1 MSSRVN
7 SWRGRKARTRSIAAA
22 GNAKYEAQGA
32 GSWRFSSDGEIS
44 SRWPLVRPGAGSIVD
59 IVVVAVG
66 IAAHA
71 SGGIAVALLASTNV
85 VAGAGAELRAVE
97 GFEET
102 TAPDLARNGSESI
115 LWRGGNRGGVL
126 PRGRG
131 GVNRRAPPQAHP
143 D

>member
-22 GNAKYEAQGA
+22 RNAKYESQGA

-71 SGGIAVALLASTNV
+71 SGGIAVAFLASTNV
-85 VAGAGAELRAVE
+85 VARAGAQ
-97 GFEET
+97 
-102 TAPDLARNGSESI
+102 
-115 LWRGGNRGGVL
+115 L
-126 PRGRG
+126 PPLQALYTPP
-131 GVNRRAPPQAHP
+131 APPL
-143 D
+143 

>member
-22 GNAKYEAQGA
+22 RNAKYESQGA

-85 VAGAGAELRAVE
+85 VAGAGGELRAVRGLE
-97 GFEET
+97 G
-102 TAPDLARNGSESI
+102 ARGPVLAAKCTG
-115 LWRGGNRGGVL
+115 
-126 PRGRG
+126 
-131 GVNRRAPPQAHP
+131 
-143 D
+143 